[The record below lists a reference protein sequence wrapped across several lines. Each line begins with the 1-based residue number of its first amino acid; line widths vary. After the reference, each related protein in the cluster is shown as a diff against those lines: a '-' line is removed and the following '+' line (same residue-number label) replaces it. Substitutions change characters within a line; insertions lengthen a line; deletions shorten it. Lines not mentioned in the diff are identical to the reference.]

1 MSDPEDSLDKSP
13 QVLLVCVFDPSGKS
27 SVISPGPG
35 ESFKKTETKK
45 ALYTSKGRFCLA
57 IADMNNQTKL
67 THKDLSKSSWWLNQP
82 NLKKT
87 CYGSFPQKI
96 GVKMKNIWNHH
107 LDIVYKAKYTIHQ
120 DTETHGF
127 RRPKPLNEK
136 YLKPPPSC
144 DIRHG
149 VILTPTLPC
158 QNSSMV
164 IIGWRSE

>member
-1 MSDPEDSLDKSP
+1 
-13 QVLLVCVFDPSGKS
+13 
-27 SVISPGPG
+27 
-35 ESFKKTETKK
+35 
-45 ALYTSKGRFCLA
+45 
-57 IADMNNQTKL
+57 MNNQKKKL